1 MDFQVNQADNTGIFP
16 QFFIEPKE
24 HKAKSLEAGRPIFVD
39 QEYVRIVIA
48 GDSKSSPVHKV
59 NQSHIDR
66 WPDHYRA
73 FKQGHEAPIEGT
85 PLNQWPSISA
95 SQAAELKALNI
106 HTVEALAQLPDTGI
120 QRIGMGGREL
130 VKKAVAFLE
139 AAKDT
144 AAAQKYAAEN
154 ERLRNDVEM
163 LQQQIKELASLIDE
177 KTSPDDT
184 PKRGPGRPP
193 KN

>member
-1 MDFQVNQADNTGIFP
+1 MDIRANQGNNAGIFP
-16 QFFIEPKE
+16 QFFIEPKQ
-24 HKAKSLEAGRPIFVD
+24 HKAKSEEAGRPIFID
-39 QEYVRIVIA
+39 QEYVRIIIA

-73 FKQGHEAPIEGT
+73 FKQGQEAPVEGT
-85 PLNQWPSISA
+85 PLSQWSSLPA
-95 SQAAELKALNI
+95 YRAAELKALNI
-106 HTVEALAQLPDTGI
+106 HTVESLAQLPDTGI

-130 VKKAVAFLE
+130 VKKAQAFLE
-139 AAKDT
+139 TAQGN
-144 AAAQKYAAEN
+144 AAAEKYAAEN
-154 ERLRNDVEM
+154 ERLRADIDM
-163 LQQQIKELASLIDE
+163 LQQQVKELAAMVDE
-177 KTSPDDT
+177 KTSPDDQ